1 MYVHESERV
10 GKYESHSV
18 GLDVKVFRPRCGPGQ
33 QGLCADGWTS
43 RSSRCQLS
51 VLPQTGRAKP
61 GAALQ
66 RRSSPPGLRSLCL
79 FHSLSGGAEAEP
91 ESSAP
96 HLHQPSPHL
105 STLSG
110 RRTPGAPATAPQAL
124 TCARVPRLLHAC
136 VFCTLPAQPV
146 RSFSLSVRWFKP
158 LD

>member
-10 GKYESHSV
+10 GKYESPSV
-18 GLDVKVFRPRCGPGQ
+18 GLDVKVFRPRCGLG
-33 QGLCADGWTS
+33 S
-43 RSSRCQLS
+43 RGS
-51 VLPQTGRAKP
+51 VRMGGRL
-61 GAALQ
+61 GARDAN
-66 RRSSPPGLRSLCL
+66 
-79 FHSLSGGAEAEP
+79 SLSFHRRAEPSLGPPCRDAVPHQDCEVFVFFTPSAEAHSAEP

-105 STLSG
+105 SALTG
-110 RRTPGAPATAPQAL
+110 PTPGAPATAPQAL

-146 RSFSLSVRWFKP
+146 RSFSLSVRWFAR

>member
-33 QGLCADGWTS
+33 QGLCADVWTS

-51 VLPQTGRAKP
+51 VLPQRAEP
-61 GAALQ
+61 SLG
-66 RRSSPPGLRSLCL
+66 PPCRDAVPHQDCEVFVFFTPS
-79 FHSLSGGAEAEP
+79 AEAQSADP

-110 RRTPGAPATAPQAL
+110 PTPGAPATAPQAL

-146 RSFSLSVRWFKP
+146 RSFSLSVRWFAR